1 MAPDSDE
8 WEEDDD
14 EPMQEDKPKSKK
26 AKKEEQPQ
34 IQKPAIWNESKEPLK
49 EDEELE
55 FDSNAYQMLHRA

>member
-14 EPMQEDKPKSKK
+14 EPMQEDKPKPKK